1 MVSVLKVEITNKDLL
16 DKYAAIIKAQAKAT
30 GDDSKKSKVTEA
42 EKAIAE
48 TLFKGTTTTSTS
60 GGISAPDWFTSD
72 SVMVSL
78 MKSIAGYQVLNSK
91 KFTDWVD
98 KKLDKDQESVSIEGK
113 LLQTTKE
120 KDGGIKIGE
129 LTVAPN
135 KTEKDL
141 ASPIK
146 SFGISS
152 NESDIIDTTR
162 YNIIEDLRTSWSG
175 ASNKFYKE
183 GTSDERTELS
193 SKALNKGK
201 LSAFSANLGNNISR
215 DLQTFLM
222 KDNTFIK
229 LYGTLENIRLGK
241 ETLDANRENISM
253 WVDTLNDRYI
263 RDGFLH
269 ELNIMQ
275 KEDKLFQH
283 ILNTPSVR
291 NQFYMK
297 SRNLAIFR
305 KTATSINGLML
316 TFSPSDFN
324 SKFFGAK
331 YDASSK
337 AISVYLKSDV
347 EQQFLKQYPEAAA
360 VIRMGQNITEFEKA
374 LEKLAYNNKPDTF
387 NYLDEKIT
395 YLIPTGGSIPM
406 SKAYLRFATETKLS
420 DPANFMSKH
429 SQELPTKYAAASNAS
444 MGTFL
449 SSEYLRLEVIK
460 HIVNKMP
467 EGIPGGPPPPVPNIL
482 TYRTGRFANSIQ
494 LMVDYR
500 RKLVTYYYNPIYYIH
515 EQTTRDPKVLIK
527 SSINEVLRS
536 RFKQQFNISEMGR
549 F

>member
-16 DKYAAIIKAQAKAT
+16 DKYAAIIKAQAKDT
-30 GDDSKKSKVTEA
+30 GDKSKKKKVTEM

-48 TLFKGTTTTSTS
+48 TLFRGTTTTSTS
-60 GGISAPDWFTSD
+60 GGVSAPDWFTSD
-72 SVMVSL
+72 TVMVSL

-91 KFTDWVD
+91 KFTDWVGQ
-98 KKLDKDQESVSIEGK
+98 KLDDNQESVSIEGK
-113 LLQTTKE
+113 LLQTTKK
-120 KDGGIKIGE
+120 KDSGIKIGE

-135 KTEKDL
+135 KTAEDL
-141 ASPIK
+141 AQPVK

-152 NESDIIDTTR
+152 NENDIIDTTR
-162 YNIIEDLRTSWSG
+162 YNIIDDLRTSWAGTSD
-175 ASNKFYKE
+175 KFYKE
-183 GTSDERTELS
+183 GTSSERTELS
-193 SKALNKGK
+193 PKALNKGK

-222 KDNTFIK
+222 KDNTFVK
-229 LYGTLENIRLGK
+229 LYGTLEDIRLGK
-241 ETLDANRENISM
+241 QTLDANKNNIAM

-269 ELNIMQ
+269 ELNVIG

-305 KTATSINGLML
+305 KTPTSINGLML

-347 EQQFLKQYPEAAA
+347 EQQFLKEYPAAAA
-360 VIRMGQNITEFEKA
+360 VIRMDQNLKEFEKA
-374 LEKLAYNNKPDTF
+374 LENLANNNKRETF
-387 NYLDEKIT
+387 NYLGEKIS

-406 SKAYLRFATETKLS
+406 SKAYLRFATETKIV
-420 DPANFMSKH
+420 DPADFLNKKN
-429 SQELPTKYAAASNAS
+429 QVLPTKFDANTNYT

-449 SSEYLRLEVIK
+449 SSEYLRLLVIK
-460 HIVNKMP
+460 NIVNKMP
-467 EGIPGGPPPPVPNIL
+467 VGPVGGPPLRDDIL
-482 TYRTGRFANSIQ
+482 TYRTGRFANTIQ

-500 RKLVTYYYNPIYYIH
+500 KRLVRYYYNPIYYVH
-515 EQTTRDPKVLIK
+515 ETTSRNPKILIEN
-527 SSINEVLRS
+527 SVSEVMRS
-536 RFKQQFNISEMGR
+536 RFKQVFTISEMGR